1 MREHLPGVARRSMD
15 PTDPASAPARDGVTP
30 RRPAAL
36 GVEFGAPEPEPR
48 LLALFAAMDSLS
60 SKSPCQASR

>member
-1 MREHLPGVARRSMD
+1 MD
-15 PTDPASAPARDGVTP
+15 PTDPASAPAPDGVTP

-60 SKSPCQASR
+60 RKSPCQASR

>member
-1 MREHLPGVARRSMD
+1 MD
-15 PTDPASAPARDGVTP
+15 PTDPASAPAPAGVTP

-36 GVEFGAPEPEPR
+36 GVVFGAPEPESR

-60 SKSPCQASR
+60 RKSPCQASR